1 MLDFFFTFDHLL
13 SVDNFSAYS
22 AAFIQSALKLSTK
35 MEKKQKI
42 KMNEAKVK
50 QKVYWLT
57 AVYLVG
63 KWDFQRIEN

>member
-1 MLDFFFTFDHLL
+1 MFFLKEKKMFDFFFTFDHLL

-35 MEKKQKI
+35 MEKQKI
-42 KMNEAKVK
+42 KMNETKVK

-57 AVYLVG
+57 TVYLVG
-63 KWDFQRIEN
+63 K

>member
-1 MLDFFFTFDHLL
+1 MFDFFFTFDHLL

-35 MEKKQKI
+35 MEKQKI
-42 KMNEAKVK
+42 KMNETKVK

-57 AVYLVG
+57 TVYLVG
-63 KWDFQRIEN
+63 K